1 MAKEWYLLTPP
12 HITVSGFESEAFD
25 YYSADGFNEA
35 VESSIGNDIEVYN
48 YDLSEMFEAR
58 AIVIDSVQDTKL
70 KTLNRQLLLPIGT
83 CHTSQIVKY
92 KDRYWLIVGLTDDNS
107 VYQKV
112 VMIICNYKLSW
123 INASGEIISRW
134 CNISSA
140 SQYSNGEFANN
151 DMTVTS
157 DQVMVLMPDDDESL
171 MIHQGQ
177 RFVYDKRCRIYEAQF
192 PADVKCDTSNYVNVY
207 KLTRSDT
214 ALFDYQTEG
223 HHEIMLSK
231 TEKSEKDGW
240 YVVDGVGYWLCG
252 NPITQPTNGRE
263 GSSDALFSEIIYD
276 SLEIQNGLDPGIF
289 TAIFYDYKGDD
300 TTSKIPYSWKITCD
314 FVDELDV
321 QYVNNSIMIS
331 VDNWKLTNKSFDL
344 SLTAPDYVTQ
354 TITVMIRPL

>member
-1 MAKEWYLLTPP
+1 MAKEWYLINSP
-12 HITVSGFESEAFD
+12 HSIVSGFESEAFD

-123 INASGEIISRW
+123 INSSGKIISRW
-134 CNISSA
+134 CNITFA
-140 SQYSNGEFANN
+140 SQYNNGEFANN

-177 RFVYDKRCRIYEAQF
+177 RFVYDRRCKIFEAQF
-192 PADVKCDTSNYVNVY
+192 PDDIESDTSNYVNVY

-214 ALFDYQTEG
+214 AFFDYQTEG
-223 HHEIMLSK
+223 HHEVMLSK
-231 TEKSEKDGW
+231 TEKSEKDGY
-240 YVVDGVGYWLCG
+240 YVVDGVGYWLCAE
-252 NPITQPTNGRE
+252 PPEEEEDPPEPTIL
-263 GSSDALFSEIIYD
+263 SSEILYD
-276 SLEIQNGLDPGIF
+276 TLELQNGLDPAVF
-289 TAIFYDYKGDD
+289 TARFYDYRAKD
-300 TTSKIPYSWKITCD
+300 TTDTINYQWQINCD
-314 FVDELDV
+314 FKDQLEVEYL
-321 QYVNNSIMIS
+321 NHSILIS
-331 VDNWKLTNKSFDL
+331 VDDWKLSNKTFDL
-344 SLTAPDYVTQ
+344 SLVAPDYTTQ
-354 TITVMIRPL
+354 TVTVTITPF